1 MSIITI
7 ILILIGVIIV
17 YFATKFLGKAF
28 KIVTKIMLL
37 LVVIM
42 MVLTLLV
49 YKDMNELR
57 NGFAEQNNTFLL
69 YDDNKIYTAITLKP
83 LLSNNLNI
91 ESFSYFNKLDIEEAE
106 KNLNEENYDAVL
118 KNNYKILIIKPSVL
132 NKSYKIKLSIEIDQD
147 DLIELIKSD
156 IPFKVLAYKV
166 AEEHNVSVPELELG
180 FKQAYGSQE
189 KFKGYLFA
197 ALLSN
202 YLQKQNPGDLV
213 DNLKEKNIIVYPESI
228 SFKVVRYLP
237 WV

>member
-1 MSIITI
+1 
-7 ILILIGVIIV
+7 
-17 YFATKFLGKAF
+17 
-28 KIVTKIMLL
+28 
-37 LVVIM
+37 
-42 MVLTLLV
+42 
-49 YKDMNELR
+49 
-57 NGFAEQNNTFLL
+57 
-69 YDDNKIYTAITLKP
+69 
-83 LLSNNLNI
+83 
-91 ESFSYFNKLDIEEAE
+91 
-106 KNLNEENYDAVL
+106 
-118 KNNYKILIIKPSVL
+118 
-132 NKSYKIKLSIEIDQD
+132 
-147 DLIELIKSD
+147 
-156 IPFKVLAYKV
+156 VLAYKV